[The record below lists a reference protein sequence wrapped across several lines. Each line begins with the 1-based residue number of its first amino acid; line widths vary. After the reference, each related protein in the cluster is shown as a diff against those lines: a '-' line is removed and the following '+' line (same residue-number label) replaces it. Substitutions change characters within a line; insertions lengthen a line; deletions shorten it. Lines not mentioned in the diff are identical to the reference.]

1 MFGLRAAAPVAVLV
15 VLVSVAAAQK
25 GVREELVVE
34 TDAGRHSFRV
44 EIADDPRERSLGLMY
59 RRSMGADEGMLFDF
73 FQEQP
78 ASFWMRNTYI
88 SLDMLFLKADG
99 TIDSIAERT
108 TPLSDRSVPSRGPV
122 RFVLELN
129 GGTSEKLGIEPGD
142 RVTGPAIDRRQ

>member
-1 MFGLRAAAPVAVLV
+1 MFDLRVAAPVAALVL
-15 VLVSVAAAQK
+15 LVSLAVAQ
-25 GVREELVVE
+25 G
-34 TDAGRHSFRV
+34 AGREALVIETAGGRHAFQV

-73 FQEQP
+73 FEEQP

-129 GGTSEKLGIEPGD
+129 GGTSESLGIEPGH
-142 RVTGPAIDRRQ
+142 RVTGPAIESRQ